1 MEQGISEELKERQRY
16 WLEHLRAAS
25 PQGLKLAEYARVAQ
39 LDSDALYR
47 WRALFKRQ
55 GISIAASTE
64 AVPVSFAA
72 VRVATA
78 EVCSSGGVTVY
89 IGAQVHVHCTH
100 KGRPAE
106 RRASRSAQWPR
117 AWRARHHF
125 RLYRPGTH

>member
-25 PQGLKLAEYARVAQ
+25 AQGLKLAEYARVAQ

-55 GISIAASTE
+55 GISIAGSTE

-72 VRVATA
+72 VRVARA

-89 IGAQVHVHCTH
+89 IGAQVHLRCTSWPDP
-100 KGRPAE
+100 RWLAE
-106 RRASRSAQWPR
+106 LSQ
-117 AWRARHHF
+117 
-125 RLYRPGTH
+125 RLQEQR